1 MGQPLVDSS
10 LAAFDA
16 AGLQTIF
23 PISPF
28 GATETR
34 AERIA
39 RLTNLGLVD
48 PDCAYCAEA
57 LAHPT
62 LSAFM
67 PSHRASPGCRSGRRP
82 HCTCDTCW

>member
-16 AGLQTIF
+16 AGRQIVF

-28 GATETR
+28 GASETR

-39 RLTNLGLVD
+39 RL
-48 PDCAYCAEA
+48 EA
-57 LAHPT
+57 LGMLDPTCPGCQEFYRHPK
-62 LSAFM
+62 LAPFA
-67 PSHRASPGCRSGRRP
+67 PSHKPGSYCRSGKRP
-82 HCTCDTCW
+82 HCTCDGCF